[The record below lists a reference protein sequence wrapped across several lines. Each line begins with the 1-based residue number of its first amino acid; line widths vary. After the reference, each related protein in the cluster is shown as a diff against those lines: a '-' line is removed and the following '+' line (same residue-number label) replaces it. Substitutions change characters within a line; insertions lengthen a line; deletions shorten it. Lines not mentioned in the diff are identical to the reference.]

1 MYLLCYPRHIARA
14 LLFGFCSFGLTLPVT
29 ALAADT
35 SLTAP
40 GADEALTERLLGASA
55 VMSTQSDDDVQV
67 LLATA
72 LSDYHT
78 LVQVLYDAGHFSPE
92 VHIKLDGR
100 EAAAIQPLYPPHS
113 IATIAITVKPGPKFT
128 FGRAIVTPLP
138 DPSEVDIPAEFATGL
153 PAGTGA
159 IRDASHAGVKAWRH
173 AGHPKVALQDQDIT
187 ANHSQAR
194 IDATLRIAP
203 GPRLRFGQLK
213 QTGET
218 AVNPEAIRRIAG
230 FPAGEVYHPDHIA
243 KVGTRLRRTG
253 TFSAVSLTEAKQPNP
268 DGTLDFTA
276 DFEDLPQRRLTFGA
290 ELSSS
295 DGLELTGTWMH
306 RNLFGN
312 AEKLR
317 FETRITGI
325 GGTDDIGGRISLR
338 LDRPA
343 TLGPDDNTYYLL
355 EVERLDE
362 EHYKATHGLGAIG
375 VRRVF
380 SDTLFAEG
388 SIGFESILAEDVFG
402 KRRFKYVEG
411 NLRFEKDARNNR
423 VSATDGYYLDARF
436 LPFIGIDGSK
446 SGAQVKVDGR
456 VYYGIGGSD
465 TLVLAGRLQLGSVVG
480 PALSEVSPTML
491 FFSGGAGSVRGHEF
505 ESLGVP
511 VPGGVAGGKG
521 YLALSTEV
529 RGKVTD
535 KISLVGFY
543 DLGMIDESSW
553 VSGSSQRHAGAGV
566 GIRYDVAG
574 IGPLRLDLAYPVN
587 GGSEDGLQFYI
598 GIGQAF

>member
-1 MYLLCYPRHIARA
+1 MYLFRDPR
-14 LLFGFCSFGLTLPVT
+14 LLFRAILLCFCGLSLVLPGAT
-29 ALAADT
+29 LAASS

-40 GADEALTERLLGASA
+40 GADEDLTERLRGASA
-55 VMSTQSDDDVQV
+55 VLAVPSDIGVQE

-78 LVQVLYDAGHFSPE
+78 LVQVLYDGGYFSPE
-92 VHIKLDGR
+92 VHIHIDGR
-100 EAAAIQPLYPPHS
+100 EAASIQPLYPPRS
-113 IATIAITVKPGPKFT
+113 ITKVAITVKPGPKFT
-128 FGRAIVTPLP
+128 FGTALVTPLP
-138 DPSEVDIPAEFATGL
+138 DPSEVDIPEEFAPGQS
-153 PAGTGA
+153 AGTGA
-159 IRDASHAGVKAWRH
+159 IRDASHAGLRAWRH
-173 AGHPKVALQDQDIT
+173 AGHAKVALQDQDIT
-187 ANHSQAR
+187 ANHAQAR
-194 IDATLRIAP
+194 IDATLRLSP
-203 GPRLRFGQLK
+203 GPQLRFGQLQ

-230 FPAGEVYHPDHIA
+230 FPTGEVYHPEHLA

-253 TFSAVSLTEAKQPNP
+253 TFSAVSLTEAQQANP

-276 DFEDLPQRRLTFGA
+276 NFEDLPQRRLTFGA

-317 FETRITGI
+317 FETRLSGI
-325 GGTDDIGGRISLR
+325 GGASDLDGRISLR

-362 EHYKATHGLGAIG
+362 EHYEATRGLGAIG

-402 KRRFKYVEG
+402 KRRFKYIEG
-411 NLRFEKDARNNR
+411 NLRAEKDARNNR
-423 VSATDGYYLDARF
+423 VSASDGYYLDARF

-446 SGAQVKVDGR
+446 SGAQIKLDGR
-456 VYYGIGGSD
+456 IYYALGSSD
-465 TLVLAGRLQLGSVVG
+465 SIVLAGRLQLGSVIG

-491 FFSGGAGSVRGHEF
+491 FFSGGAGSVRGHEYQ
-505 ESLGVP
+505 SLGVP
-511 VPGGVAGGKG
+511 VSGGTAGGKG

-543 DLGMIDESSW
+543 DLGLVDESSL
-553 VSGSSQRHAGAGV
+553 VSGSSQRHAGAGFGV
-566 GIRYDVAG
+566 RYDVAG
-574 IGPLRLDLAYPVN
+574 IGPIRLDLAYPVD
-587 GGSEDGLQFYI
+587 GGSSDGLQFYI

>member
-1 MYLLCYPRHIARA
+1 MYLFQDPRFLFRAILLCLCGPA
-14 LLFGFCSFGLTLPVT
+14 LGLPSA
-29 ALAADT
+29 ALAASS

-40 GADEALTERLLGASA
+40 GADEALTERLRGASTVLSA
-55 VMSTQSDDDVQV
+55 PSDIGVQE
-67 LLATA
+67 LLAVT

-78 LVQVLYDAGHFSPE
+78 LVQVLYDAGYFSPE
-92 VHIKLDGR
+92 VHIRIDGR
-100 EAAAIQPLYPPHS
+100 EAASIQPLYPPRS
-113 IATIAITVKPGPKFT
+113 ITDIIITVKAGPRFT
-128 FGRAIVTPLP
+128 FGTALVTPLP
-138 DPSEVDIPAEFATGL
+138 DPSEVDIPEEFATGL

-159 IRDASHAGVKAWRH
+159 IRDASHAGLKAWRH
-173 AGHPKVALQDQDIT
+173 AGHAKVALQDQDIT
-187 ANHSQAR
+187 ANHAQAR
-194 IDATLRIAP
+194 INATLRLSP
-203 GPRLRFGQLK
+203 GPQLRFGQLQ

-230 FPAGEVYHPDHIA
+230 FPTGEVYHPEHLA

-253 TFSAVSLTEAKQPNP
+253 TFSAVSLTEAMQANP

-276 DFEDLPQRRLTFGA
+276 NFEDLPQRRLTFGA

-317 FETRITGI
+317 FETRLSGI
-325 GGTDDIGGRISLR
+325 GGNSDLDGRISLR

-362 EHYKATHGLGAIG
+362 EHYKATRGLGAIG

-402 KRRFKYVEG
+402 KRRFKYIEG
-411 NLRFEKDARNNR
+411 NLRVEKDARNNR

-446 SGAQVKVDGR
+446 SGAQIQLDGR
-456 VYYGIGGSD
+456 IYYALGSTD
-465 TLVLAGRLQLGSVVG
+465 AIVLAGRLQLGSVIG

-491 FFSGGAGSVRGHEF
+491 FFSGGAGSVRGHEYQ
-505 ESLGVP
+505 SLGVP
-511 VPGGVAGGKG
+511 VPGGIAGGKG

-543 DLGMIDESSW
+543 DLGLVDESSF
-553 VSGSSQRHAGAGV
+553 VSGSSQRHSGAGL

-574 IGPLRLDLAYPVN
+574 IGPLRLDLAYPVD
-587 GGSEDGLQFYI
+587 GGSSDGLQFYI

>member
-1 MYLLCYPRHIARA
+1 MYLFCYPRHILRVF
-14 LLFGFCSFGLTLPVT
+14 LLSLCSFGLSLPK
-29 ALAADT
+29 AAWAADVT
-35 SLTAP
+35 LTAP
-40 GADEALTERLLGASA
+40 GADEDLTERLRGASA
-55 VMSTQSDDDVQV
+55 VLSVQPDIDVQG
-67 LLATA
+67 LLAVA
-72 LSDYHT
+72 LSDYRT
-78 LVQVLYDAGHFSPE
+78 LVQVLYDGGYFSPE
-92 VHIKLDGR
+92 VHIRLDGR
-100 EAAAIQPLYPPHS
+100 EAAAIQPLYPPRS
-113 IATIAITVKPGPKFT
+113 ITTIAITVNPGPRFT
-128 FGRAIVTPLP
+128 FGTARVIPLP
-138 DPSEVDIPAEFATGL
+138 DPTEVEIPENFATGL
-153 PAGTGA
+153 PASTGA
-159 IRDASHAGVKAWRH
+159 IRDASHAGIKAWRH
-173 AGHPKVALQDQDIT
+173 AGHAKVALQDQDIT
-187 ANHSQAR
+187 ANHVQAR
-194 IDATLRIAP
+194 LDATLYLTP
-203 GPRLRFGQLK
+203 GPRLRFGQLH

-218 AVNPEAIRRIAG
+218 TVNAEAIRRIAG
-230 FPAGEVYHPDHIA
+230 FPTGEAYHPDHLA

-253 TFSAVSLTEAKQPNP
+253 TFSAVSLTEAQLTNP

-276 DFEDLPQRRLTFGA
+276 NFEDLPPRRLTFGA

-317 FETRITGI
+317 FEMRLSGI
-325 GGTDDIGGRISLR
+325 GDSSDLDGRIALR

-362 EHYKATHGLGAIG
+362 EHYKATRGLGAIG

-402 KRRFKYVEG
+402 KRRFKYIEG
-411 NLRFEKDARNNR
+411 NLRIEKDRRNNR
-423 VSATDGYYLDARF
+423 VSATDGYYLDAR
-436 LPFIGIDGSK
+436 LVPFIGIDGSK
-446 SGAQVKVDGR
+446 SGAQIKLDAR
-456 VYYGIGGSD
+456 IFYSLGGSD
-465 TLVLAGRLQLGSVVG
+465 TVVLAGRVQLGSVIG
-480 PALSEVSPTML
+480 PALSEVSPTLL
-491 FFSGGAGSVRGHEF
+491 FFSGGAGSVRGHEYQ
-505 ESLGVP
+505 SLGVP
-511 VPGGVAGGKG
+511 VSGGIAGGKG

-543 DLGMIDESSW
+543 DLGLVDASSL
-553 VSGSSQRHAGAGV
+553 VSSSSQRHAGAGF

-574 IGPLRLDLAYPVN
+574 IGPLRLDLAYPVD